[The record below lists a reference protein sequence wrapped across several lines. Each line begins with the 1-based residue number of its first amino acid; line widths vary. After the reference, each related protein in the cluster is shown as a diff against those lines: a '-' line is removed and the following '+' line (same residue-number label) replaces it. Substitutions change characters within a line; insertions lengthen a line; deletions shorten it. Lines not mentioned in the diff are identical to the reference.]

1 MMINTIAN
9 TATEIGFA
17 KLTVHP
23 AQAILLGGIFVCLL
37 CYNKTGLNVQLLGS
51 LCHLSK
57 VSLLGFSFDPSLV
70 RY

>member
-1 MMINTIAN
+1 MINTIAN

-37 CYNKTGLNVQLLGS
+37 CYNKTGLIS
-51 LCHLSK
+51 I
-57 VSLLGFSFDPSLV
+57 V
-70 RY
+70 RVFVPFI